1 MAVDTSN
8 KSLTSLLEKMVAADT
23 DYRFMAMND
32 LINELQ
38 VNTLRLDLQSEKR
51 VVGLILRLLRDPS
64 GEVQSLA
71 VKSLGPLATKVKEQ
85 QIITIVKDLVG
96 TMEKGGEGQLR
107 SICSIGLKT
116 VVNALPNATDTIVV
130 QSAVREAVSPLL
142 HMVMSHQDDNVRVE
156 ACEVLAEIINHFGN
170 LLTNYHLDL
179 LDCMITCL
187 GCPQTTLRKRA
198 IQALGYLSWIIPQ
211 KYFSSLVSFLL
222 SRLQLSSFLISKPI
236 EKNFDDYLS
245 KLINENP
252 LFQRPHLL
260 EQLKQPPSVDIVKTL
275 LQCFNVVSRQL
286 QRAPQ
291 CIAPVLR
298 LLISIACSSNTNN
311 PEQDDIAELV
321 IQVLETLIRRCPRAI
336 SPALPEL
343 INLLCERLQYDP
355 NYDYGLME
363 DGDDQMGV
371 NNNNNSSNNNNDD
384 VDFEDD
390 DNAADN
396 DDDEDGEYSDDE
408 DVSWKVRRA
417 AARALEAIILV
428 FTEMTANFYV
438 SIAPLLIKQ
447 FNEREES
454 VRLSIFSCLSAL
466 LRQTRLTSTI
476 HLNNNNNNSVITS
489 GSVSVSQP
497 NHNTNHNSTNSPRSC
512 DSSLFVSE
520 ATLEELKSQLQD
532 PNSAQSRLLS
542 LLPTLYRGIEKQTF
556 QSTSNKVKSQNA
568 NRVISVYRHAA
579 FMLNRDLALALPGQ
593 LGAYLNNILMMIKI
607 SSDDP
612 NTNHTAKMEMINV
625 LLLLLSTHPASYFE
639 TKLDLLVQLTV
650 QSINNSFYRVALEGL
665 DLLQLLCTHLK
676 SLNDDKYA
684 QVLFTPLFNQLK
696 ATDRDLEL
704 KEKAITVTAV
714 FLSQIGYMVQANIDD
729 CLDLIY
735 RRLTNELTRLAAVR
749 AIQII
754 ASSPLQL
761 NLSKFLSMSSHE
773 LGTFLSKN
781 DRTLRM
787 TTLRCLYTILLKYPN
802 SLEEN
807 CIMTTLNLMPK
818 LLITEHDLQTT
829 QLALHLAALFLE
841 SSNPLASQVFQVIIQ
856 ESFLECLINLA
867 HSPLLRGQALDGML
881 RLMRAF
887 GHLKSTDEEGRQQL
901 TLFLSRLLSPIES
914 NNNGSGT
921 SSLFGHTSAVN
932 GSNTAATTNRSSG
945 IHRDALP
952 SLAQC
957 MAALLAELPMT
968 SSESSASSSQLGNSS
983 STLSSVNKVVD
994 QLLISV
1000 KNPSTS
1006 PTQLYLN
1013 LLILGELGRKVDLS
1027 SRTDL
1032 RDLLINCLSSIT
1044 TINNST
1050 SYHHHHH
1057 HQPHQQQ
1064 QQQQQQQR
1072 YYDQQTLSS
1081 QLSTHGFM
1089 MSEEVKPAAAL
1100 SLGRL
1105 VVGQPEILLPP
1116 LIECI
1121 SQAVVKQQVQLTNT
1135 TDDSNSSNS
1144 SGSGPSGGGGGGVS
1158 KNNTSQHQL
1167 YYLIQALREVL
1178 VNLAGLDPNQS
1189 LKHHLDSMWSLLL
1202 ACAGLSEEG
1211 TRNLVSECL
1220 GRLTLVDP
1228 PQLVNRLRQQLNS
1241 SEASSSVLMRAT
1253 LVTAVKFL
1261 LIVTDFD
1268 TGTMTK
1274 YSTTGRNRY
1283 DHLPDVTYFLVP
1295 SQETS
1300 TTTVPPSSTSSS
1312 RMTNDIESALR
1323 AGNPPALIDF
1333 LGRLADPE
1341 LSVRRAALV
1350 ALNTVAHHRPSLVRP
1365 LLNIPIQLPAASGS
1379 SQTSTLLNLLCA
1391 ETVIRKELIREVEM
1405 GPFKHHE
1412 DDGLDLRKC
1421 AFECMSTLLE
1431 TCLDKLVIPNLLE
1444 SLIDGLR
1451 DHTDIKLLSYQILQR
1466 ISVIR
1471 PMEISAKME
1480 ILAVPLKAVLLSKP
1494 KDDWV
1499 KQEMEKMQELNRS
1512 AIGLIVSL
1520 RNIDDIDKNRH
1531 YVELLRIINSDCN
1544 LKNVYMQILSTENFS
1559 PNNINSNNTNNCL
1572 FTMSATSTP
1581 ATTTTPTSG
1590 FTMSHNN
1597 NNNNN
1602 TVSSRSGVGGGG
1614 YIG

>member
-1 MAVDTSN
+1 MDTSN

-116 VVNALPNATDTIVV
+116 VVNALPNATDMVV
-130 QSAVREAVSPLL
+130 IQSAVREAISPLL

-170 LLTNYHLDL
+170 LLTSYHLDL

-222 SRLQLSSFLISKPI
+222 FRLQMSPFLTSKPM
-236 EKNFDDYLS
+236 EKFDDHLS
-245 KLINENP
+245 KLITENT

-260 EQLKQPPSVDIVKTL
+260 EQLKQVPSVDVMKTL

-286 QRAPQ
+286 QRSPH
-291 CIAPVLR
+291 CIASVLR
-298 LLISIACSSNTNN
+298 LLISIAYSSNTNN
-311 PEQDDIAELV
+311 PEQDDIVELV
-321 IQVLETLIRRCPRAI
+321 IQVLETIIRRCPRVI
-336 SPALPEL
+336 SPSLPEL

-355 NYDYGLME
+355 NYDYGLVE

-371 NNNNNSSNNNNDD
+371 NNND

-390 DNAADN
+390 NADVDD

-428 FTEMTANFYV
+428 FTEMTANFYI

-476 HLNNNNNNSVITS
+476 HLNNTITN
-489 GSVSVSQP
+489 GSVAVNQQS
-497 NHNTNHNSTNSPRSC
+497 SPRSC
-512 DSSLFVSE
+512 ESTLFVSE
-520 ATLEELKSQLQD
+520 STLEELKLQLQD

-542 LLPTLYRGIEKQTF
+542 LLPTLYRGIEKQTS
-556 QSTSNKVKSQNA
+556 QSISNKIKSQNA
-568 NRVISVYRHAA
+568 NRVLSVYRHTA

-625 LLLLLSTHPASYFE
+625 LVLLLSTHPASYFKS
-639 TKLDLLVQLTV
+639 KLDLLVQLTV

-665 DLLQLLCTHLK
+665 DLLQILCTNLK
-676 SLNDDKYA
+676 SLGGEKYA

-714 FLSQIGYMVQANIDD
+714 FLSQIGYMVESNIND

-761 NLSKFLSMSSHE
+761 DLSKFLPGSSHE

-781 DRTLRM
+781 DRNLRM
-787 TTLRCLYTILLKYPN
+787 ITLRCLYTILLKYPN
-802 SLEEN
+802 SLDNN
-807 CIMTTLNLMPK
+807 CIMNILNLMPK

-829 QLALHLAALFLE
+829 QLALHLTSLFLE
-841 SSNPLASQVFQVIIQ
+841 SPNPLASQVFQIVIQ
-856 ESFLECLINLA
+856 EPFLECLINLA

-887 GHLKSTDEEGRQQL
+887 GHLKKTDANGRQQL
-901 TLFLSRLLSPIES
+901 TLFLSRLLAPIES
-914 NNNGSGT
+914 NHNNNNT
-921 SSLFGHTSAVN
+921 TLFGHNSAISSINNNNNNTTPNRTSGV
-932 GSNTAATTNRSSG
+932 
-945 IHRDALP
+945 HRDALP

-957 MAALLAELPMT
+957 IAALLAELPMT
-968 SSESSASSSQLGNSS
+968 SSNSPS
-983 STLSSVNKVVD
+983 LLSPHADSLLSSVNNVVD

-1000 KNPSTS
+1000 KDPSTS

-1032 RDLLINCLSSIT
+1032 RDLLISCLSST
-1044 TINNST
+1044 NNSPYHYQQPTPHT
-1050 SYHHHHH
+1050 S
-1057 HQPHQQQ
+1057 
-1064 QQQQQQQR
+1064 
-1072 YYDQQTLSS
+1072 TGLSH
-1081 QLSTHGFM
+1081 STISSNGLM
-1089 MSEEVKPAAAL
+1089 VSEEVKPAAAL

-1105 VVGQPEILLPP
+1105 VVGKPEILLPP
-1116 LIECI
+1116 LIESI
-1121 SQAVVKQQVQLTNT
+1121 SQAVKQHMQLTNT
-1135 TDDSNSSNS
+1135 SGSLTSSS
-1144 SGSGPSGGGGGGVS
+1144 SGVSGGAGIGS

-1202 ACAGLSEEG
+1202 ACSGLSEEG

-1228 PQLVNRLRQQLNS
+1228 PQLVSRLRQQLNS
-1241 SEASSSVLMRAT
+1241 PEASSSVLMRST
-1253 LVTAVKFL
+1253 LVTAVKFI
-1261 LIVTDFD
+1261 LIVTDLD
-1268 TGTMTK
+1268 AGTMTK
-1274 YSTTGRNRY
+1274 YTGRMRY
-1283 DHLPDVTYFLVP
+1283 DLPDVTYFMVP

-1300 TTTVPPSSTSSS
+1300 MSSS
-1312 RMTNDIESALR
+1312 PLTNDIESALR

-1350 ALNTVAHHRPSLVRP
+1350 ALNTVAHHRPGLVRP
-1365 LLNIPIQLPAASGS
+1365 LLNIPIQLPGS
-1379 SQTSTLLNLLCA
+1379 SQTSTLLDLLCA

-1431 TCLDKLVIPNLLE
+1431 TCLDKLVIPNFLE

-1466 ISVIR
+1466 ISIIR

-1512 AIGLIVSL
+1512 ALGLIVSL

-1531 YVELLRIINSDCN
+1531 YVELLRIINADTN
-1544 LKNVYMQILSTENFS
+1544 LKNIYMQILSTENYS
-1559 PNNINSNNTNNCL
+1559 TKNNLST
-1572 FTMSATSTP
+1572 TS
-1581 ATTTTPTSG
+1581 TTPTTTMTTGG
-1590 FTMSHNN
+1590 FGRNN
-1597 NNNNN
+1597 
-1602 TVSSRSGVGGGG
+1602 SSSCSLTGGGDIGGG
-1614 YIG
+1614 YIGNFPSTRS

>member
-1 MAVDTSN
+1 MGEPM
-8 KSLTSLLEKMVAADT
+8 KLT
-23 DYRFMAMND
+23 
-32 LINELQ
+32 
-38 VNTLRLDLQSEKR
+38 
-51 VVGLILRLLRDPS
+51 
-64 GEVQSLA
+64 
-71 VKSLGPLATKVKEQ
+71 
-85 QIITIVKDLVG
+85 
-96 TMEKGGEGQLR
+96 
-107 SICSIGLKT
+107 
-116 VVNALPNATDTIVV
+116 
-130 QSAVREAVSPLL
+130 
-142 HMVMSHQDDNVRVE
+142 
-156 ACEVLAEIINHFGN
+156 
-170 LLTNYHLDL
+170 
-179 LDCMITCL
+179 
-187 GCPQTTLRKRA
+187 
-198 IQALGYLSWIIPQ
+198 
-211 KYFSSLVSFLL
+211 
-222 SRLQLSSFLISKPI
+222 
-236 EKNFDDYLS
+236 
-245 KLINENP
+245 
-252 LFQRPHLL
+252 
-260 EQLKQPPSVDIVKTL
+260 
-275 LQCFNVVSRQL
+275 
-286 QRAPQ
+286 
-291 CIAPVLR
+291 
-298 LLISIACSSNTNN
+298 
-311 PEQDDIAELV
+311 
-321 IQVLETLIRRCPRAI
+321 
-336 SPALPEL
+336 L

-355 NYDYGLME
+355 NYDYGLVE

-371 NNNNNSSNNNNDD
+371 NNNY

-390 DNAADN
+390 NADVDA

-417 AARALEAIILV
+417 AARGLEAIILV

-476 HLNNNNNNSVITS
+476 HLNTTITN
-489 GSVSVSQP
+489 GSVAVNQQ
-497 NHNTNHNSTNSPRSC
+497 NSPRSYE
-512 DSSLFVSE
+512 STLFVSE
-520 ATLEELKSQLQD
+520 STLEELKLHLQD

-542 LLPTLYRGIEKQTF
+542 LLPTLYRGIEKQTS
-556 QSTSNKVKSQNA
+556 QSISNKMKSQNA
-568 NRVISVYRHAA
+568 NRVLSVYRHTA

-593 LGAYLNNILMMIKI
+593 LGAHLNNILMMIKI

-625 LLLLLSTHPASYFE
+625 LVLLLSTHPASYFE
-639 TKLDLLVQLTV
+639 SKLDLLVQLTV

-676 SLNDDKYA
+676 SLGGEKYA

-714 FLSQIGYMVQANIDD
+714 FLSQIGYMVESNIND

-761 NLSKFLSMSSHE
+761 DLLKFLPGSSHE

-781 DRTLRM
+781 DRNLRM
-787 TTLRCLYTILLKYPN
+787 ITLRCLYTILLKYPN
-802 SLEEN
+802 SLDDN
-807 CIMTTLNLMPK
+807 CIMTILNLMPK

-829 QLALHLAALFLE
+829 QLALHLTSLFLE
-841 SSNPLASQVFQVIIQ
+841 SPNPLASQVFQIVIQ
-856 ESFLECLINLA
+856 EPFLECLINLA

-887 GHLKSTDEEGRQQL
+887 GHLKKTDPNGRQQL
-901 TLFLSRLLSPIES
+901 TLFLSRLLDPIENNHI
-914 NNNGSGT
+914 NNNT
-921 SSLFGHTSAVN
+921 SLFGHNSAINSSNNINNTTPNRTS
-932 GSNTAATTNRSSG
+932 S

-968 SSESSASSSQLGNSS
+968 SSNSPSLSSSHFDGL
-983 STLSSVNKVVD
+983 LSSVNNVVD

-1000 KNPSTS
+1000 KDPSTS

-1032 RDLLINCLSSIT
+1032 RDLLISCLSST
-1044 TINNST
+1044 NNS
-1050 SYHHHHH
+1050 
-1057 HQPHQQQ
+1057 P
-1064 QQQQQQQR
+1064 
-1072 YYDQQTLSS
+1072 YYQQTPHTPTGLSH
-1081 QLSTHGFM
+1081 STISSNGFM
-1089 MSEEVKPAAAL
+1089 VSEEVKPAAAL
-1100 SLGRL
+1100 SLGRM
-1105 VVGQPEILLPP
+1105 VVGKPEILLPP
-1116 LIECI
+1116 LIESI
-1121 SQAVVKQQVQLTNT
+1121 SQAVKHHMQLTNT
-1135 TDDSNSSNS
+1135 SGSFTSSIGAS
-1144 SGSGPSGGGGGGVS
+1144 SGS

-1189 LKHHLDSMWSLLL
+1189 LKHYLDSMWSLLL
-1202 ACAGLSEEG
+1202 ACSGLSEEG

-1228 PQLVNRLRQQLNS
+1228 PQLVGRLRQQLNS
-1241 SEASSSVLMRAT
+1241 PEASSSVLMRST
-1253 LVTAVKFL
+1253 LVTAVKFI
-1261 LIVTDFD
+1261 LIVTDLD
-1268 TGTMTK
+1268 AGTMTK
-1274 YSTTGRNRY
+1274 YTGRMRY
-1283 DHLPDVTYFLVP
+1283 DLPDVTYFTVP
-1295 SQETS
+1295 SQET
-1300 TTTVPPSSTSSS
+1300 PMPSSPV
-1312 RMTNDIESALR
+1312 TNDIESALR
-1323 AGNPPALIDF
+1323 AGSPPALIDF
-1333 LGRLADPE
+1333 LGRLADQE

-1350 ALNTVAHHRPSLVRP
+1350 ALNTVAHHRPGLVRP
-1365 LLNIPIQLPAASGS
+1365 LLNIPIQLPGS
-1379 SQTSTLLNLLCA
+1379 SETSTLLDMLCA

-1431 TCLDKLVIPNLLE
+1431 TCLDKLVIPNFLE

-1466 ISVIR
+1466 ISIIR

-1480 ILAVPLKAVLLSKP
+1480 ILAVPLKAVLFSKP

-1531 YVELLRIINSDCN
+1531 YVELIRIINADSN
-1544 LKNVYMQILSTENFS
+1544 LKNIYMQILSTENYS
-1559 PNNINSNNTNNCL
+1559 TKNNL
-1572 FTMSATSTP
+1572 STL
-1581 ATTTTPTSG
+1581 TTTQTTGEYGRNTS
-1590 FTMSHNN
+1590 
-1597 NNNNN
+1597 
-1602 TVSSRSGVGGGG
+1602 SSCSLTGDGSGGVGF
-1614 YIG
+1614 IGKFSSTRS

>member
-1 MAVDTSN
+1 MAMDTSN

-116 VVNALPNATDTIVV
+116 VVNALPNATDMVVV
-130 QSAVREAVSPLL
+130 QSAVREAISPLL
-142 HMVMSHQDDNVRVE
+142 HMVISHQDDNVRVE

-170 LLTNYHLDL
+170 LLTSYHLDL

-222 SRLQLSSFLISKPI
+222 FRLQMSPFLTSKPM
-236 EKNFDDYLS
+236 EKFDDHLS
-245 KLINENP
+245 KLITENT

-260 EQLKQPPSVDIVKTL
+260 EQLKQVPSVDVMKTL

-286 QRAPQ
+286 QRSPH
-291 CIAPVLR
+291 CIPSVLQ
-298 LLISIACSSNTNN
+298 LLISIAYSSNTNN
-311 PEQDDIAELV
+311 PEQDDIVELV
-321 IQVLETLIRRCPRAI
+321 IQVLETIIRRCPRAI
-336 SPALPEL
+336 SPSLPEL

-355 NYDYGLME
+355 NYDYGLVE

-371 NNNNNSSNNNNDD
+371 NNND

-390 DNAADN
+390 NADVDADD

-476 HLNNNNNNSVITS
+476 HLNTTITN
-489 GSVSVSQP
+489 GSVAVNQQS
-497 NHNTNHNSTNSPRSC
+497 SPRSYE
-512 DSSLFVSE
+512 STLFVSE
-520 ATLEELKSQLQD
+520 STLEELKLHLQD

-542 LLPTLYRGIEKQTF
+542 LLPTLYRGIEKQTS
-556 QSTSNKVKSQNA
+556 QSISNKMKSQNA
-568 NRVISVYRHAA
+568 NRVLSVYRHTA

-625 LLLLLSTHPASYFE
+625 LVLLLSTHPASYFE
-639 TKLDLLVQLTV
+639 SKLDLLVQLTV

-676 SLNDDKYA
+676 SLGGEKYA

-714 FLSQIGYMVQANIDD
+714 FLSQI
-729 CLDLIY
+729 DLIY

-761 NLSKFLSMSSHE
+761 DLSKFLPGSSHE

-781 DRTLRM
+781 DRNLRM
-787 TTLRCLYTILLKYPN
+787 ITLRCLYTILLKYPN
-802 SLEEN
+802 SLDDN
-807 CIMTTLNLMPK
+807 CIMTILNLMPK

-829 QLALHLAALFLE
+829 QLALHLTSLFLE
-841 SSNPLASQVFQVIIQ
+841 SPNPLASQVFQIVIQ
-856 ESFLECLINLA
+856 EPFLECLINLA

-887 GHLKSTDEEGRQQL
+887 GHLKKTDPNGRQQL
-901 TLFLSRLLSPIES
+901 TLFLSRLLDPIENNHI
-914 NNNGSGT
+914 NNNT
-921 SSLFGHTSAVN
+921 SLFGHNSAISSSNNINNTTS
-932 GSNTAATTNRSSG
+932 NRTSS

-968 SSESSASSSQLGNSS
+968 SSNSPSLSSSSHFDGL
-983 STLSSVNKVVD
+983 LSSVNNVVD

-1000 KNPSTS
+1000 KDPSTS

-1032 RDLLINCLSSIT
+1032 RDLLISCLSST
-1044 TINNST
+1044 NNS
-1050 SYHHHHH
+1050 
-1057 HQPHQQQ
+1057 P
-1064 QQQQQQQR
+1064 
-1072 YYDQQTLSS
+1072 YYQQTPHTPTGLSH
-1081 QLSTHGFM
+1081 STISSNGFM
-1089 MSEEVKPAAAL
+1089 VSEEVKPAAAL
-1100 SLGRL
+1100 SLGRM
-1105 VVGQPEILLPP
+1105 VVGKPEILLPP
-1116 LIECI
+1116 LIESI
-1121 SQAVVKQQVQLTNT
+1121 SQAVKHHMQLTNT
-1135 TDDSNSSNS
+1135 SGSLTSSSSIGAS
-1144 SGSGPSGGGGGGVS
+1144 SGS

-1189 LKHHLDSMWSLLL
+1189 LKHYLDSMWSLLL
-1202 ACAGLSEEG
+1202 ACSGLSEEG

-1228 PQLVNRLRQQLNS
+1228 PQLVGRLRQQLNS
-1241 SEASSSVLMRAT
+1241 PEASSSVLMRST
-1253 LVTAVKFL
+1253 LVTAVKFI
-1261 LIVTDFD
+1261 LIVTDLD
-1268 TGTMTK
+1268 AGTMTK
-1274 YSTTGRNRY
+1274 YTGRMRY
-1283 DHLPDVTYFLVP
+1283 DLPDVTYFTVP
-1295 SQETS
+1295 SQET
-1300 TTTVPPSSTSSS
+1300 PMPSPV
-1312 RMTNDIESALR
+1312 TNDIESALR

-1333 LGRLADPE
+1333 LGRLADQE

-1350 ALNTVAHHRPSLVRP
+1350 ALNTVAHHRPGLVRP
-1365 LLNIPIQLPAASGS
+1365 LLNIPIQLPGS
-1379 SQTSTLLNLLCA
+1379 SETSTLLDMLCA

-1431 TCLDKLVIPNLLE
+1431 TCLDKLVIPNFLE

-1466 ISVIR
+1466 ISIIR

-1531 YVELLRIINSDCN
+1531 YIELLRIINADSN
-1544 LKNVYMQILSTENFS
+1544 LKNIYMQILSTENYS
-1559 PNNINSNNTNNCL
+1559 TKNNL
-1572 FTMSATSTP
+1572 STL
-1581 ATTTTPTSG
+1581 TTTQTTGDYGRNTS
-1590 FTMSHNN
+1590 
-1597 NNNNN
+1597 
-1602 TVSSRSGVGGGG
+1602 SSCSLTGDGSGGGG
-1614 YIG
+1614 GGGGFIGKFSSTRS

>member
-1 MAVDTSN
+1 MAMDTSN

-116 VVNALPNATDTIVV
+116 VVNALPNATDMVVV
-130 QSAVREAVSPLL
+130 QSAVREAISPLL

-170 LLTNYHLDL
+170 LLTSYHLDL

-222 SRLQLSSFLISKPI
+222 FRLQMSPFLTSKPM
-236 EKNFDDYLS
+236 EKFDDHLS
-245 KLINENP
+245 KLITENT

-260 EQLKQPPSVDIVKTL
+260 EQLKQVPSVDVMKTL

-286 QRAPQ
+286 QRSPH
-291 CIAPVLR
+291 CIASVLR
-298 LLISIACSSNTNN
+298 LLISIAYSSNTNN
-311 PEQDDIAELV
+311 PEQDDIVELV
-321 IQVLETLIRRCPRAI
+321 IQVLETIIRRCPRAI
-336 SPALPEL
+336 SPSLPEL

-355 NYDYGLME
+355 NYDYGLVE

-371 NNNNNSSNNNNDD
+371 NNND
-384 VDFEDD
+384 VDFDD
-390 DNAADN
+390 DNADVDDD

-428 FTEMTANFYV
+428 FTEMTANFYI

-476 HLNNNNNNSVITS
+476 HLNNTITN
-489 GSVSVSQP
+489 GSVAVNQQS
-497 NHNTNHNSTNSPRSC
+497 SPRSC
-512 DSSLFVSE
+512 ESTLFVSE
-520 ATLEELKSQLQD
+520 STLEELKLQLQD

-542 LLPTLYRGIEKQTF
+542 LLPTLYRGIEKQTS
-556 QSTSNKVKSQNA
+556 QSISNKIKSQNA
-568 NRVISVYRHAA
+568 NRVLSVYRHTA
-579 FMLNRDLALALPGQ
+579 FMLNRDIALALPGQ

-625 LLLLLSTHPASYFE
+625 LVLLLSTHPASYFE
-639 TKLDLLVQLTV
+639 SKLDLLVQLTV

-665 DLLQLLCTHLK
+665 DLLQILCTNLK
-676 SLNDDKYA
+676 SLGGEKYA

-704 KEKAITVTAV
+704 KEKAITVT
-714 FLSQIGYMVQANIDD
+714 
-729 CLDLIY
+729 
-735 RRLTNELTRLAAVR
+735 
-749 AIQII
+749 
-754 ASSPLQL
+754 SPLQL
-761 NLSKFLSMSSHE
+761 DLSKFLPGSSHE

-781 DRTLRM
+781 DRNLRM
-787 TTLRCLYTILLKYPN
+787 ITLRCLYTILLKYPN
-802 SLEEN
+802 SLDNN
-807 CIMTTLNLMPK
+807 CIMNILNLMPK

-829 QLALHLAALFLE
+829 QLALHLTSLFLE
-841 SSNPLASQVFQVIIQ
+841 SPNPLASQVFQIVIQ
-856 ESFLECLINLA
+856 EPFLECLIHLA

-887 GHLKSTDEEGRQQL
+887 GHLKKTDANGRQQL
-901 TLFLSRLLSPIES
+901 TLFLSRLLAPIE
-914 NNNGSGT
+914 NNNNNT
-921 SSLFGHTSAVN
+921 LFGHNSAISSSNNINNTTSP
-932 GSNTAATTNRSSG
+932 NRTSG
-945 IHRDALP
+945 VHRDALP

-957 MAALLAELPMT
+957 IAALLAELPMT
-968 SSESSASSSQLGNSS
+968 SPNSPSLSSPHSDSF
-983 STLSSVNKVVD
+983 LSSVNNVVD

-1000 KNPSTS
+1000 KDPSTS

-1032 RDLLINCLSSIT
+1032 RDLLISCLSST
-1044 TINNST
+1044 NNSPYHYQQPTPSNT
-1050 SYHHHHH
+1050 S
-1057 HQPHQQQ
+1057 
-1064 QQQQQQQR
+1064 
-1072 YYDQQTLSS
+1072 TGLSH
-1081 QLSTHGFM
+1081 STISSNGLM
-1089 MSEEVKPAAAL
+1089 VSEEVKPAAAL

-1105 VVGQPEILLPP
+1105 VVGKPEILLPP
-1116 LIECI
+1116 LIESI
-1121 SQAVVKQQVQLTNT
+1121 SQAVKQHMQLTNT
-1135 TDDSNSSNS
+1135 SGSLTSSNS
-1144 SGSGPSGGGGGGVS
+1144 GGSGS

-1202 ACAGLSEEG
+1202 ACSGLSEEG

-1228 PQLVNRLRQQLNS
+1228 PQLVSRLRQQLNS
-1241 SEASSSVLMRAT
+1241 PEASSSVLMRST
-1253 LVTAVKFL
+1253 LVTAVKFI
-1261 LIVTDFD
+1261 LIVTDLD
-1268 TGTMTK
+1268 AGTMTK
-1274 YSTTGRNRY
+1274 YTGRMRY
-1283 DHLPDVTYFLVP
+1283 DLPDVTYFMVP
-1295 SQETS
+1295 SQET
-1300 TTTVPPSSTSSS
+1300 PISSS
-1312 RMTNDIESALR
+1312 PLTNDIELALR

-1350 ALNTVAHHRPSLVRP
+1350 ALNTVAHHRPGLVRP
-1365 LLNIPIQLPAASGS
+1365 LLNIPIQLSGS
-1379 SQTSTLLNLLCA
+1379 SQTSTLLDLLCA

-1431 TCLDKLVIPNLLE
+1431 TCLDKLAIPNFLE

-1466 ISVIR
+1466 ISIIK

-1512 AIGLIVSL
+1512 ALGLIVSL

-1531 YVELLRIINSDCN
+1531 YVELLRIINADSN
-1544 LKNVYMQILSTENFS
+1544 LKNIYMQILSTENYS
-1559 PNNINSNNTNNCL
+1559 TKNNL
-1572 FTMSATSTP
+1572 STIS
-1581 ATTTTPTSG
+1581 TTPTATMTTGGFGRNNSSSCSLTGSG
-1590 FTMSHNN
+1590 DI
-1597 NNNNN
+1597 
-1602 TVSSRSGVGGGG
+1602 GGG
-1614 YIG
+1614 YIGNFSSTRS

>member
-1 MAVDTSN
+1 MAMDTSN

-116 VVNALPNATDTIVV
+116 VVNALPNATDMVVV
-130 QSAVREAVSPLL
+130 QSAVREAISPLL

-170 LLTNYHLDL
+170 LLTSYHLDL

-222 SRLQLSSFLISKPI
+222 FRLQMSPFLTSKPM
-236 EKNFDDYLS
+236 EKFDDHLS
-245 KLINENP
+245 KLITENT

-260 EQLKQPPSVDIVKTL
+260 EQLKQVPSVDVMKTL

-286 QRAPQ
+286 QRSPH
-291 CIAPVLR
+291 CIPSVLQ
-298 LLISIACSSNTNN
+298 LLISIAYSSNTNN
-311 PEQDDIAELV
+311 PEQDDIVELV
-321 IQVLETLIRRCPRAI
+321 IQVLETIIRRCPRAI
-336 SPALPEL
+336 SPSLPEL

-355 NYDYGLME
+355 NYDYGLVE

-371 NNNNNSSNNNNDD
+371 NNND

-390 DNAADN
+390 NADVDADD

-476 HLNNNNNNSVITS
+476 HLNTTITN
-489 GSVSVSQP
+489 GSVAVNQQ
-497 NHNTNHNSTNSPRSC
+497 NSPRSYE
-512 DSSLFVSE
+512 STLFVSE
-520 ATLEELKSQLQD
+520 STLEELKLHLQD

-542 LLPTLYRGIEKQTF
+542 LLPTLYRGIEKQTS
-556 QSTSNKVKSQNA
+556 QSISNKMKSQNA
-568 NRVISVYRHAA
+568 NRVLSVYRHTA

-593 LGAYLNNILMMIKI
+593 LGAYLNNILMIIKI

-625 LLLLLSTHPASYFE
+625 LVLLLSTHPASYFE
-639 TKLDLLVQLTV
+639 SKLDLLVQLTV

-676 SLNDDKYA
+676 SLGGEKYA

-714 FLSQIGYMVQANIDD
+714 FLSQIGYMVESNIND

-761 NLSKFLSMSSHE
+761 DLSKFLPGSSHE

-781 DRTLRM
+781 DRNLRM
-787 TTLRCLYTILLKYPN
+787 ITLRCLYTILLKYPN
-802 SLEEN
+802 SLDDN
-807 CIMTTLNLMPK
+807 CIMTILNLMPK

-829 QLALHLAALFLE
+829 QLALHLTSLFLE
-841 SSNPLASQVFQVIIQ
+841 SPNPLASQVFQIVIQ
-856 ESFLECLINLA
+856 EPFLECLINLA

-887 GHLKSTDEEGRQQL
+887 GHLKKTDPNGRQQL
-901 TLFLSRLLSPIES
+901 TLFLSRLLDPIENNHI
-914 NNNGSGT
+914 NNNT
-921 SSLFGHTSAVN
+921 SLFGHNSAISSSNNINNTTPNRTS
-932 GSNTAATTNRSSG
+932 S

-968 SSESSASSSQLGNSS
+968 SSNSPSLSSSHFDGL
-983 STLSSVNKVVD
+983 LSSVNNVVD

-1000 KNPSTS
+1000 KDPSTS

-1032 RDLLINCLSSIT
+1032 RDLLISCLSST
-1044 TINNST
+1044 NNS
-1050 SYHHHHH
+1050 
-1057 HQPHQQQ
+1057 P
-1064 QQQQQQQR
+1064 
-1072 YYDQQTLSS
+1072 YYQQTPHTPTGLSH
-1081 QLSTHGFM
+1081 STISSNGFM
-1089 MSEEVKPAAAL
+1089 VSEEVKPAAAL
-1100 SLGRL
+1100 SLGRM
-1105 VVGQPEILLPP
+1105 VVGKPEILLPP
-1116 LIECI
+1116 LIESI
-1121 SQAVVKQQVQLTNT
+1121 SQAVKHHMQLTNT
-1135 TDDSNSSNS
+1135 SGSLTSISSIGAS
-1144 SGSGPSGGGGGGVS
+1144 SGS

-1189 LKHHLDSMWSLLL
+1189 LKHYLDSMWSLLL
-1202 ACAGLSEEG
+1202 ACSGLSEEG

-1228 PQLVNRLRQQLNS
+1228 PQLVGRLRQQLNS
-1241 SEASSSVLMRAT
+1241 PEASSSVLMRST
-1253 LVTAVKFL
+1253 LVTAVKFI
-1261 LIVTDFD
+1261 LIVTDLD
-1268 TGTMTK
+1268 AGTMTK
-1274 YSTTGRNRY
+1274 YTGRMRY
-1283 DHLPDVTYFLVP
+1283 DLPDVTYFTVP
-1295 SQETS
+1295 SQET
-1300 TTTVPPSSTSSS
+1300 PMPSPV
-1312 RMTNDIESALR
+1312 TNDIESALR

-1333 LGRLADPE
+1333 LGRLADQE

-1350 ALNTVAHHRPSLVRP
+1350 ALNTVAHHRPGLVRP
-1365 LLNIPIQLPAASGS
+1365 LLNIPIQLPGS
-1379 SQTSTLLNLLCA
+1379 SETSTLLDMLCA

-1431 TCLDKLVIPNLLE
+1431 TCLDKLVIPNFLE

-1466 ISVIR
+1466 ISIIR

-1531 YVELLRIINSDCN
+1531 YVELLRIINADSN
-1544 LKNVYMQILSTENFS
+1544 LKNIYMQILSTENYS
-1559 PNNINSNNTNNCL
+1559 TKNNL
-1572 FTMSATSTP
+1572 STL
-1581 ATTTTPTSG
+1581 TTTQTTGEYGRNTS
-1590 FTMSHNN
+1590 
-1597 NNNNN
+1597 
-1602 TVSSRSGVGGGG
+1602 SSCSLTGDGSGGGG
-1614 YIG
+1614 GGGAGFIGKFSSTRS

>member
-1 MAVDTSN
+1 MAMDTSN

-116 VVNALPNATDTIVV
+116 VVNALPNATDMVVV
-130 QSAVREAVSPLL
+130 QSAVREAISPLL

-170 LLTNYHLDL
+170 LLTSYHLDL

-222 SRLQLSSFLISKPI
+222 FRLQMSPFLTSKPM
-236 EKNFDDYLS
+236 EKFDDHLS
-245 KLINENP
+245 KLITENT

-260 EQLKQPPSVDIVKTL
+260 EQLKQVPSVDVMKTL

-286 QRAPQ
+286 QRSPH
-291 CIAPVLR
+291 CIPSVLQ
-298 LLISIACSSNTNN
+298 LLISIAYSSNTNN
-311 PEQDDIAELV
+311 PEQDDIVELV
-321 IQVLETLIRRCPRAI
+321 IQVLETIIRRCPRAI
-336 SPALPEL
+336 SPSLPEL

-355 NYDYGLME
+355 NYDYGLVE

-371 NNNNNSSNNNNDD
+371 NNNY

-390 DNAADN
+390 NADVDA

-417 AARALEAIILV
+417 AARGLEAIILV

-476 HLNNNNNNSVITS
+476 HLNTTITN
-489 GSVSVSQP
+489 GSVAVNQQ
-497 NHNTNHNSTNSPRSC
+497 NSPRSYE
-512 DSSLFVSE
+512 STLFVSE
-520 ATLEELKSQLQD
+520 STLEELKLHLQD

-542 LLPTLYRGIEKQTF
+542 LLPTLYRGIEKQTS
-556 QSTSNKVKSQNA
+556 QSISNKMKSQNA
-568 NRVISVYRHAA
+568 NRVLSVYRHTA

-593 LGAYLNNILMMIKI
+593 LGAHLNNILMMIKI

-625 LLLLLSTHPASYFE
+625 LVLLLSTHPASYFE
-639 TKLDLLVQLTV
+639 SKLDLLVQLTV

-676 SLNDDKYA
+676 SLGGEKYA

-714 FLSQIGYMVQANIDD
+714 FLSQIGYMVESNIND

-761 NLSKFLSMSSHE
+761 DLLKFLPGSSHE

-781 DRTLRM
+781 DRNLRM
-787 TTLRCLYTILLKYPN
+787 ITLRCLYTILLKYPN
-802 SLEEN
+802 SLDDN
-807 CIMTTLNLMPK
+807 CIMTILNLMPK
-818 LLITEHDLQTT
+818 LLITEHDLQTS
-829 QLALHLAALFLE
+829 QLALHLTSLFLE
-841 SSNPLASQVFQVIIQ
+841 SPNPLASQVFQIVIQ
-856 ESFLECLINLA
+856 EPFLECLINLA

-887 GHLKSTDEEGRQQL
+887 GHLKKTDPNGRQQL
-901 TLFLSRLLSPIES
+901 TLFLSRLLDPIENNHI
-914 NNNGSGT
+914 NNNT
-921 SSLFGHTSAVN
+921 SLFGHNSAINSSNNINNTTPNRTS
-932 GSNTAATTNRSSG
+932 S

-968 SSESSASSSQLGNSS
+968 SSNSPSLSSSHFDGL
-983 STLSSVNKVVD
+983 LSSVNNVVD

-1000 KNPSTS
+1000 KDPSTS

-1032 RDLLINCLSSIT
+1032 RDLLISCLSST
-1044 TINNST
+1044 NNS
-1050 SYHHHHH
+1050 
-1057 HQPHQQQ
+1057 P
-1064 QQQQQQQR
+1064 
-1072 YYDQQTLSS
+1072 YYQQTPHTPTGLSH
-1081 QLSTHGFM
+1081 STISSNGFM
-1089 MSEEVKPAAAL
+1089 VSEEVKPAAAL
-1100 SLGRL
+1100 SLGRM
-1105 VVGQPEILLPP
+1105 VVGKPEILLPP
-1116 LIECI
+1116 LIESI
-1121 SQAVVKQQVQLTNT
+1121 SQAVKHHMQLTNT
-1135 TDDSNSSNS
+1135 SGSFTSSIGAS
-1144 SGSGPSGGGGGGVS
+1144 SGS

-1189 LKHHLDSMWSLLL
+1189 LKHYLDSMWSLLL
-1202 ACAGLSEEG
+1202 ACSGLSEEG

-1228 PQLVNRLRQQLNS
+1228 PQLVGRLRQQLNS
-1241 SEASSSVLMRAT
+1241 PEASSSVLMRST
-1253 LVTAVKFL
+1253 LVTAVKFI
-1261 LIVTDFD
+1261 LIVTDLD
-1268 TGTMTK
+1268 AGTMTK
-1274 YSTTGRNRY
+1274 YTGRMRY
-1283 DHLPDVTYFLVP
+1283 DLPDVTYFTVP
-1295 SQETS
+1295 SQET
-1300 TTTVPPSSTSSS
+1300 PMPSSPV
-1312 RMTNDIESALR
+1312 TNDIESALR
-1323 AGNPPALIDF
+1323 AGSPPALIDF
-1333 LGRLADPE
+1333 LGRLADQE

-1350 ALNTVAHHRPSLVRP
+1350 ALNTVAHHRPGLVRP
-1365 LLNIPIQLPAASGS
+1365 LLNIPIQLPGS
-1379 SQTSTLLNLLCA
+1379 SETSTLLDMLCA

-1431 TCLDKLVIPNLLE
+1431 TCLDKLVIPNFLE

-1466 ISVIR
+1466 ISIIR

-1480 ILAVPLKAVLLSKP
+1480 ILAVPLKAVLFSKP

-1531 YVELLRIINSDCN
+1531 YVELIRIINADSN
-1544 LKNVYMQILSTENFS
+1544 LKNIYMQILSTENYS
-1559 PNNINSNNTNNCL
+1559 TKNNL
-1572 FTMSATSTP
+1572 STL
-1581 ATTTTPTSG
+1581 TTTQTTGEYGRNTS
-1590 FTMSHNN
+1590 
-1597 NNNNN
+1597 
-1602 TVSSRSGVGGGG
+1602 SSCSLTGDGSGGVGF
-1614 YIG
+1614 IGKFSSTRS

>member
-1 MAVDTSN
+1 MAMDTSN

-116 VVNALPNATDTIVV
+116 VVNALPNATDMVVV
-130 QSAVREAVSPLL
+130 QSAVREAISPLL
-142 HMVMSHQDDNVRVE
+142 HMVISHQDDNVRVE

-170 LLTNYHLDL
+170 LLTSYHLDL

-222 SRLQLSSFLISKPI
+222 FRLQMSPFLTSKPM
-236 EKNFDDYLS
+236 EKFDDHLS
-245 KLINENP
+245 KLITENT

-260 EQLKQPPSVDIVKTL
+260 EQLKQVPSVDVMKTL

-286 QRAPQ
+286 QRSPH
-291 CIAPVLR
+291 CIPSVLQ
-298 LLISIACSSNTNN
+298 LLISIAYSSNTNN
-311 PEQDDIAELV
+311 PEQDDIVELV
-321 IQVLETLIRRCPRAI
+321 IQVLETIIRRCPRAI
-336 SPALPEL
+336 SPSLPEL

-355 NYDYGLME
+355 NYDYGLVE

-371 NNNNNSSNNNNDD
+371 NNND

-390 DNAADN
+390 NADVDADD

-476 HLNNNNNNSVITS
+476 HLNTTITN
-489 GSVSVSQP
+489 GSVAVNQQS
-497 NHNTNHNSTNSPRSC
+497 SPRSYE
-512 DSSLFVSE
+512 STLFVSE
-520 ATLEELKSQLQD
+520 STLEELKLHLQD

-542 LLPTLYRGIEKQTF
+542 LLPTLYRGIEKQTS
-556 QSTSNKVKSQNA
+556 QSISNKMKSQNA
-568 NRVISVYRHAA
+568 NRVLSVYRHTA

-593 LGAYLNNILMMIKI
+593 LGAYLNNILMMVKI

-625 LLLLLSTHPASYFE
+625 LVLLLSTHPASYFE
-639 TKLDLLVQLTV
+639 SKLDLLVQLTI

-676 SLNDDKYA
+676 SLGGEKYA

-714 FLSQIGYMVQANIDD
+714 FLSQI
-729 CLDLIY
+729 DLIY

-761 NLSKFLSMSSHE
+761 DLSKFLPGSSHE

-781 DRTLRM
+781 DRNLRM
-787 TTLRCLYTILLKYPN
+787 ITLRCLYTILLKYPN
-802 SLEEN
+802 SLDDN
-807 CIMTTLNLMPK
+807 CIMTILNLMPK

-829 QLALHLAALFLE
+829 QLALHLTSLFLE
-841 SSNPLASQVFQVIIQ
+841 SPNPLASQVFQIVIQ
-856 ESFLECLINLA
+856 EPFLECLINLA

-887 GHLKSTDEEGRQQL
+887 GHLKKTDPNGRQQL
-901 TLFLSRLLSPIES
+901 TLFLSRLLDPIENNHI
-914 NNNGSGT
+914 NNNT
-921 SSLFGHTSAVN
+921 SLFGHNSAISSSNNINNTTS
-932 GSNTAATTNRSSG
+932 NRTSS

-968 SSESSASSSQLGNSS
+968 SSNSS
-983 STLSSVNKVVD
+983 SLSSSSHFDGLLSSVNNVVD

-1000 KNPSTS
+1000 KDPSTS

-1032 RDLLINCLSSIT
+1032 RDLLISCLSST
-1044 TINNST
+1044 NNS
-1050 SYHHHHH
+1050 H
-1057 HQPHQQQ
+1057 
-1064 QQQQQQQR
+1064 
-1072 YYDQQTLSS
+1072 YYQQTPHTPTGLSH
-1081 QLSTHGFM
+1081 STISSNGFM
-1089 MSEEVKPAAAL
+1089 VSEEVKPAAAL
-1100 SLGRL
+1100 SLGRM
-1105 VVGQPEILLPP
+1105 VVGKPEILLPP
-1116 LIECI
+1116 LIESI
-1121 SQAVVKQQVQLTNT
+1121 SQAVKHHMQLTNT
-1135 TDDSNSSNS
+1135 SGSLTTSSSIGAS
-1144 SGSGPSGGGGGGVS
+1144 SGS

-1189 LKHHLDSMWSLLL
+1189 LKHYLDSMWSLLL
-1202 ACAGLSEEG
+1202 ACSGLSEEG

-1228 PQLVNRLRQQLNS
+1228 PQLVGRLRQQLNS
-1241 SEASSSVLMRAT
+1241 PEASSSVLMRST
-1253 LVTAVKFL
+1253 LVTAVKFI
-1261 LIVTDFD
+1261 LIVTDLD
-1268 TGTMTK
+1268 AGTMTK
-1274 YSTTGRNRY
+1274 YTGRMRY
-1283 DHLPDVTYFLVP
+1283 DLPDVTYFTFP
-1295 SQETS
+1295 SQET
-1300 TTTVPPSSTSSS
+1300 PMPSSPV
-1312 RMTNDIESALR
+1312 TNDIESALR

-1333 LGRLADPE
+1333 LGRLADQE

-1350 ALNTVAHHRPSLVRP
+1350 ALNTVAHHRPGLVRP
-1365 LLNIPIQLPAASGS
+1365 LLNIPIQLPGS
-1379 SQTSTLLNLLCA
+1379 SETSTLLDMLCA

-1431 TCLDKLVIPNLLE
+1431 TCLDKLVIPNFLE

-1466 ISVIR
+1466 ISIIR

-1531 YVELLRIINSDCN
+1531 YVELLRIINADTN
-1544 LKNVYMQILSTENFS
+1544 LKNIYMQILSTENYS
-1559 PNNINSNNTNNCL
+1559 TKNNL
-1572 FTMSATSTP
+1572 STL
-1581 ATTTTPTSG
+1581 TTTQTTGDYGRNTS
-1590 FTMSHNN
+1590 
-1597 NNNNN
+1597 
-1602 TVSSRSGVGGGG
+1602 SSCSLTGDGSGGGG
-1614 YIG
+1614 GGGGGFIGKFSSTRS

>member
-1 MAVDTSN
+1 MAMDTSN

-116 VVNALPNATDTIVV
+116 VVNALPNATDMVVV
-130 QSAVREAVSPLL
+130 QSAVREAISPLL

-170 LLTNYHLDL
+170 LLTSYHLDL

-222 SRLQLSSFLISKPI
+222 FRLQMSPFLTSKPM
-236 EKNFDDYLS
+236 EKFDDHLS
-245 KLINENP
+245 KLITENT

-260 EQLKQPPSVDIVKTL
+260 EQLKQVPSVDVMKTL

-286 QRAPQ
+286 QRSPH
-291 CIAPVLR
+291 CIPSVLQ
-298 LLISIACSSNTNN
+298 LLISIAYSSNTNN
-311 PEQDDIAELV
+311 PEQDDIVELV
-321 IQVLETLIRRCPRAI
+321 IQVLETIIRRCPRAI
-336 SPALPEL
+336 SPSLPEL

-355 NYDYGLME
+355 NYDYGLVE

-371 NNNNNSSNNNNDD
+371 NNND

-390 DNAADN
+390 NADVDADD

-476 HLNNNNNNSVITS
+476 HLNTTITN
-489 GSVSVSQP
+489 GSVAVNQQS
-497 NHNTNHNSTNSPRSC
+497 SPRSYE
-512 DSSLFVSE
+512 STLFVSE
-520 ATLEELKSQLQD
+520 STLEELKLHLQD

-542 LLPTLYRGIEKQTF
+542 LLPTLYRGIEKQTS
-556 QSTSNKVKSQNA
+556 QSISNKMKSQNA
-568 NRVISVYRHAA
+568 NRVLSVYRHTA

-593 LGAYLNNILMMIKI
+593 LGAHLNNILMMIKI
-607 SSDDP
+607 SFDDP

-625 LLLLLSTHPASYFE
+625 LVLLLSTHPASYFE
-639 TKLDLLVQLTV
+639 SKLDLLVQLTV
-650 QSINNSFYRVALEGL
+650 QSINNPFYRVALEGL

-676 SLNDDKYA
+676 SLGGEKYA

-714 FLSQIGYMVQANIDD
+714 FLSQIGYMVESNIND

-761 NLSKFLSMSSHE
+761 DLSKFLPGSSHE

-781 DRTLRM
+781 DRNLRM
-787 TTLRCLYTILLKYPN
+787 ITLRCLYTILLKYPN
-802 SLEEN
+802 SLDDN
-807 CIMTTLNLMPK
+807 CIMTILNLMPK

-829 QLALHLAALFLE
+829 QLALHLTSLFLE
-841 SSNPLASQVFQVIIQ
+841 SPNPLAIQVFQIVIQ
-856 ESFLECLINLA
+856 EPFLECLINLA

-887 GHLKSTDEEGRQQL
+887 GHLKKTDPNGRQQL
-901 TLFLSRLLSPIES
+901 TLFLSRLLDPIENNHI
-914 NNNGSGT
+914 NNNT
-921 SSLFGHTSAVN
+921 SLFGHNSAIS
-932 GSNTAATTNRSSG
+932 GSNNINNTTPNRTSS

-968 SSESSASSSQLGNSS
+968 SSNSPSLSSSHFDGL
-983 STLSSVNKVVD
+983 LSSVNNVVN

-1000 KNPSTS
+1000 KDPSTS

-1032 RDLLINCLSSIT
+1032 RDLLISCLSST
-1044 TINNST
+1044 NNS
-1050 SYHHHHH
+1050 
-1057 HQPHQQQ
+1057 P
-1064 QQQQQQQR
+1064 
-1072 YYDQQTLSS
+1072 YYQQTPHTPTGLSH
-1081 QLSTHGFM
+1081 STISSNGFM
-1089 MSEEVKPAAAL
+1089 VSEEVKPAAAL
-1100 SLGRL
+1100 SLGRM
-1105 VVGQPEILLPP
+1105 VVGKPEILLPP
-1116 LIECI
+1116 LIESI
-1121 SQAVVKQQVQLTNT
+1121 SQAVKHHMQLTNT
-1135 TDDSNSSNS
+1135 SGSLTSSSSIGAS
-1144 SGSGPSGGGGGGVS
+1144 SGS

-1189 LKHHLDSMWSLLL
+1189 LKHYLDSMWSLLL
-1202 ACAGLSEEG
+1202 ACSGLSEEG

-1228 PQLVNRLRQQLNS
+1228 PQLVGRLRQQLNS
-1241 SEASSSVLMRAT
+1241 PEASSSVLMRST
-1253 LVTAVKFL
+1253 LVTAVKFI
-1261 LIVTDFD
+1261 LIVTDLD
-1268 TGTMTK
+1268 AGTMTK
-1274 YSTTGRNRY
+1274 YTGRMRY
-1283 DHLPDVTYFLVP
+1283 DLPDVTYFTVP
-1295 SQETS
+1295 SQET
-1300 TTTVPPSSTSSS
+1300 PMPSSPV
-1312 RMTNDIESALR
+1312 TNDIESALR

-1333 LGRLADPE
+1333 LGRLADQE

-1350 ALNTVAHHRPSLVRP
+1350 ALNTVAHHRPGLVRP
-1365 LLNIPIQLPAASGS
+1365 LLNIPIQLPGS
-1379 SQTSTLLNLLCA
+1379 SETSTLLDMLCA

-1431 TCLDKLVIPNLLE
+1431 TCLDKLVIPNFLE

-1466 ISVIR
+1466 ISIIR

-1531 YVELLRIINSDCN
+1531 YVELLRIINADSN
-1544 LKNVYMQILSTENFS
+1544 LKNIYMQILSTENYS
-1559 PNNINSNNTNNCL
+1559 TKNNLS
-1572 FTMSATSTP
+1572 TM
-1581 ATTTTPTSG
+1581 TTTQTTGGYGRNTS
-1590 FTMSHNN
+1590 
-1597 NNNNN
+1597 
-1602 TVSSRSGVGGGG
+1602 SSCSLTGDGSGGGG
-1614 YIG
+1614 GGGFIGKFSSTRS

>member
-1 MAVDTSN
+1 MAMDTSN

-116 VVNALPNATDTIVV
+116 VVNALPNATDMVVV
-130 QSAVREAVSPLL
+130 QSAVREAISPLL
-142 HMVMSHQDDNVRVE
+142 HMVISHQDDNVRVE

-170 LLTNYHLDL
+170 LLTSYHLDL

-222 SRLQLSSFLISKPI
+222 FRLQMSPFLTSKPM
-236 EKNFDDYLS
+236 EKFDDHLS
-245 KLINENP
+245 KLITENT

-260 EQLKQPPSVDIVKTL
+260 EQLKQVPSVDVMKTL

-286 QRAPQ
+286 QRSPH
-291 CIAPVLR
+291 CIPSVLQ
-298 LLISIACSSNTNN
+298 LLISIAYSSNTNN
-311 PEQDDIAELV
+311 PEQDDIVELV
-321 IQVLETLIRRCPRAI
+321 IQVLETIIRRCPRAI
-336 SPALPEL
+336 SPSLPEL

-355 NYDYGLME
+355 NYDYGLVE

-371 NNNNNSSNNNNDD
+371 NNND

-390 DNAADN
+390 NADVDADD

-476 HLNNNNNNSVITS
+476 HLNTTITN
-489 GSVSVSQP
+489 GSVAVNQQS
-497 NHNTNHNSTNSPRSC
+497 SPRSYE
-512 DSSLFVSE
+512 STLFVSE
-520 ATLEELKSQLQD
+520 STLEELKLHLQD

-542 LLPTLYRGIEKQTF
+542 LLPTLYRGIEKQTS
-556 QSTSNKVKSQNA
+556 QSISNKMKSQNA
-568 NRVISVYRHAA
+568 NRVLSVYRHTA

-625 LLLLLSTHPASYFE
+625 LVLLLSTHPASYFE
-639 TKLDLLVQLTV
+639 SKLDLLVQLTV

-676 SLNDDKYA
+676 SLGGEKYA

-714 FLSQIGYMVQANIDD
+714 FLSQIGYMVESNIND

-761 NLSKFLSMSSHE
+761 DLSKFLPGSSHE

-781 DRTLRM
+781 DRNLRM
-787 TTLRCLYTILLKYPN
+787 ITLRCLYTILLKYPN
-802 SLEEN
+802 SLDDN
-807 CIMTTLNLMPK
+807 CIMTILNLMPK

-829 QLALHLAALFLE
+829 QLALHLTSLFLE
-841 SSNPLASQVFQVIIQ
+841 SPNPLASQVFQIVIQ
-856 ESFLECLINLA
+856 EPFLECLINLA

-887 GHLKSTDEEGRQQL
+887 GHLKKTDPNGRQQL
-901 TLFLSRLLSPIES
+901 TLFLSRLLDPIENNHI
-914 NNNGSGT
+914 NNNT
-921 SSLFGHTSAVN
+921 SLFGHNSAISSSNNINNTTS
-932 GSNTAATTNRSSG
+932 NRTSS

-968 SSESSASSSQLGNSS
+968 SSNSPSLSSSSHFDGL
-983 STLSSVNKVVD
+983 LSSVNNVVD

-1000 KNPSTS
+1000 KDPSTS

-1032 RDLLINCLSSIT
+1032 RDLLISCLSST
-1044 TINNST
+1044 NNS
-1050 SYHHHHH
+1050 
-1057 HQPHQQQ
+1057 P
-1064 QQQQQQQR
+1064 
-1072 YYDQQTLSS
+1072 YYQQTPHTPTGLSH
-1081 QLSTHGFM
+1081 STISSNGFM
-1089 MSEEVKPAAAL
+1089 VSEEVKPAAAL
-1100 SLGRL
+1100 SLGRM
-1105 VVGQPEILLPP
+1105 VVGKPEILLPP
-1116 LIECI
+1116 LIESI
-1121 SQAVVKQQVQLTNT
+1121 SQAVKHHMQLTNT
-1135 TDDSNSSNS
+1135 SGSLTSSSSIGAS
-1144 SGSGPSGGGGGGVS
+1144 SGS

-1189 LKHHLDSMWSLLL
+1189 LKHYLDSMWSLLL
-1202 ACAGLSEEG
+1202 ACSGLSEEG

-1228 PQLVNRLRQQLNS
+1228 PQLVGRLRQQLNS
-1241 SEASSSVLMRAT
+1241 PEASSSVLMRST
-1253 LVTAVKFL
+1253 LVTAVKFI
-1261 LIVTDFD
+1261 LIVTDLD
-1268 TGTMTK
+1268 AGTMTK
-1274 YSTTGRNRY
+1274 YTGRMRY
-1283 DHLPDVTYFLVP
+1283 DLPDVTYFTVP
-1295 SQETS
+1295 SQET
-1300 TTTVPPSSTSSS
+1300 PMPSPV
-1312 RMTNDIESALR
+1312 TNDIESALR

-1333 LGRLADPE
+1333 LGRLADQE

-1350 ALNTVAHHRPSLVRP
+1350 ALNTVAHHRPGLVRP
-1365 LLNIPIQLPAASGS
+1365 LLNIPIQLPGS
-1379 SQTSTLLNLLCA
+1379 SETSTLLDMLCA

-1431 TCLDKLVIPNLLE
+1431 TCLDKLVIPNFLE

-1466 ISVIR
+1466 ISIIR

-1531 YVELLRIINSDCN
+1531 YIELLRIINADSN
-1544 LKNVYMQILSTENFS
+1544 LKNIYMQILSTENYS
-1559 PNNINSNNTNNCL
+1559 TKNNL
-1572 FTMSATSTP
+1572 STL
-1581 ATTTTPTSG
+1581 TTTQTTGDYGRNTS
-1590 FTMSHNN
+1590 
-1597 NNNNN
+1597 
-1602 TVSSRSGVGGGG
+1602 SSCSLTGDGSGGGG
-1614 YIG
+1614 GGGGFIGKFSSTRS

>member
-1 MAVDTSN
+1 MVNDKMTIDMSN

-85 QIITIVKDLVG
+85 QIVTIVKDLVG

-116 VVNALPNATDTIVV
+116 VVNALPNTTDMVVV

-142 HMVMSHQDDNVRVE
+142 HMVMSHSDDNVRVE

-170 LLTNYHLDL
+170 LLTSYHLDL

-198 IQALGYLSWIIPQ
+198 IQALGFLSWIIPQ
-211 KYFSSLVSFLL
+211 KYFSSLVSFLIF
-222 SRLQLSSFLISKPI
+222 RLQMSFFLTSKPM
-236 EKNFDDYLS
+236 ENFDEHLS
-245 KLINENP
+245 QLITENT
-252 LFQRPHLL
+252 LFQRSHLL
-260 EQLKQPPSVDIVKTL
+260 EQLKQAPSVDVVKTL

-286 QRAPQ
+286 HRAPH
-291 CIAPVLR
+291 CIAPVLQ
-298 LLISIACSSNTNN
+298 LLISIACSTNTNN
-311 PEQDDIAELV
+311 PEHDDIVELV
-321 IQVLETLIRRCPRAI
+321 IQVLETLIRRCPRAV

-355 NYDYGLME
+355 NYDYGLV
-363 DGDDQMGV
+363 DDSDDQMGV
-371 NNNNNSSNNNNDD
+371 DDNDA
-384 VDFEDD
+384 DFEDGID
-390 DNAADN
+390 

-417 AARALEAIILV
+417 AARALEAVILV
-428 FTEMTANFYV
+428 FTEMTASFYV

-466 LRQTRLTSTI
+466 LRQTRLTTAL
-476 HLNNNNNNSVITS
+476 HLNTNIAN
-489 GSVSVSQP
+489 GSVASQ
-497 NHNTNHNSTNSPRSC
+497 TSSQRSYENA
-512 DSSLFVSE
+512 LFISE
-520 ATLEELKSQLQD
+520 ATLQELKLQLQD
-532 PNSAQSRLLS
+532 PNSAQSRLLA
-542 LLPTLYRGIEKQTF
+542 LLPTLYRGIEKQTS
-556 QSTSNKVKSQNA
+556 QPTSSKVKSQNA
-568 NRVISVYRHAA
+568 NRVMSVYRHAA

-593 LGAYLNNILMMIKI
+593 LGTYLNNILKMIQV

-612 NTNHTAKMEMINV
+612 NTNHTSKMEMINV
-625 LLLLLSTHPASYFE
+625 LVLLLSTHPANYFAS
-639 TKLDLLVQLTV
+639 KLDLLVQLTV
-650 QSINNSFYRVALEGL
+650 QSINDSFYRVALEGL
-665 DLLQLLCTHLK
+665 DLLQHLCAQLK
-676 SLNDDKYA
+676 SLGGDKYA
-684 QVLFTPLFNQLK
+684 PILFAPLFNQLQ

-704 KEKAITVTAV
+704 KEKAITVTAI
-714 FLSQIGYMVQANIDD
+714 FLSQIGNLVSSKLDD
-729 CLDLIY
+729 CLDLLY
-735 RRLTNELTRLAAVR
+735 RRLKNELTRLAAVR

-754 ASSPLQL
+754 TSSPLRL
-761 NLSKFLSMSSHE
+761 DLSKFLPPSSEE
-773 LGTFLSKN
+773 LATFLSKN

-802 SLEEN
+802 SVGQN
-807 CIMTTLNLMPK
+807 CLKNILNLMPK
-818 LLITEHDLQTT
+818 LLISEHDLQTT
-829 QLALHLAALFLE
+829 QLALHLVSLLLE
-841 SSNPLASQVFQVIIQ
+841 SGDPLASQISHIIIQ
-856 ESFLECLINLA
+856 EQFLESLIALA
-867 HSPLLRGQALDGML
+867 HSPLLRGQALEGML

-887 GHLKSTDEEGRQQL
+887 GHLNKVDENGRQQL
-901 TLFLSRLLSPIES
+901 TLFLSRLLGPIEINTSLLGHNSKNNTNVTS
-914 NNNGSGT
+914 NQ
-921 SSLFGHTSAVN
+921 
-932 GSNTAATTNRSSG
+932 TAG
-945 IHRDALP
+945 VHRDALP

-957 MAALLAELPMT
+957 IAALLAELPLT
-968 SSESSASSSQLGNSS
+968 SLERHSSI
-983 STLSSVNKVVD
+983 LSCVNNVVD

-1000 KNPSTS
+1000 KETTS
-1006 PTQLYLN
+1006 QTQLYLN

-1032 RDLLINCLSSIT
+1032 RDLLISCLSST
-1044 TINNST
+1044 THNSL
-1050 SYHHHHH
+1050 YHHYQ
-1057 HQPHQQQ
+1057 QPALS
-1064 QQQQQQQR
+1064 
-1072 YYDQQTLSS
+1072 QTTADSLSS
-1081 QLSTHGFM
+1081 NGFVVT
-1089 MSEEVKPAAAL
+1089 EEVKPAAAL

-1116 LIECI
+1116 LIESI
-1121 SQAVVKQQVQLTNT
+1121 SQAVKQHVQSTNV
-1135 TDDSNSSNS
+1135 
-1144 SGSGPSGGGGGGVS
+1144 SGSLTTATISGVVGCGSGNKS
-1158 KNNTSQHQL
+1158 NPSQHQL

-1178 VNLAGLDPNQS
+1178 INLAGLDPNHS

-1202 ACAGLSEEG
+1202 ACASLSEEG

-1228 PQLVNRLRQQLNS
+1228 PQLVDRLRQQLNS
-1241 SEASSSVLMRAT
+1241 PEASSSVLMRST
-1253 LVTAVKFL
+1253 LVTAVKFI
-1261 LIVTDFD
+1261 LIVTDLD
-1268 TGTMTK
+1268 AGTMTRF
-1274 YSTTGRNRY
+1274 TTCRTRY
-1283 DHLPDVTYFLVP
+1283 DLPDVAYFMVP
-1295 SQETS
+1295 SQETTIS
-1300 TTTVPPSSTSSS
+1300 LVNTTTVT
-1312 RMTNDIESALR
+1312 TTNNDIESALR

-1333 LGRLADPE
+1333 LSRLGDPE

-1365 LLNIPIQLPAASGS
+1365 LLNIPIQLPNSPHS
-1379 SQTSTLLNLLCA
+1379 STLLDMLCS
-1391 ETVIRKELIREVEM
+1391 ETVVRKELIREVEM

-1421 AFECMSTLLE
+1421 AFECMSTLLD
-1431 TCLDKLVIPNLLE
+1431 TCLDKLVIPSFLE
-1444 SLIDGLR
+1444 SLIDGLK

-1466 ISVIR
+1466 ISIIR
-1471 PMEISAKME
+1471 PLEISAKME

-1512 AIGLIVSL
+1512 AIGLIVSF

-1531 YVELLRIINSDCN
+1531 YTELLRIINTDSN
-1544 LKNVYMQILSTENFS
+1544 LKTIYMQILSAENS
-1559 PNNINSNNTNNCL
+1559 SANSNLSNTATGPS
-1572 FTMSATSTP
+1572 TMITS
-1581 ATTTTPTSG
+1581 SG
-1590 FTMSHNN
+1590 FG
-1597 NNNNN
+1597 
-1602 TVSSRSGVGGGG
+1602 VSNPSRSLGVVGGAGG
-1614 YIG
+1614 YIGNFPSSYS